1 MSLAPD
7 PIVLLGAPRSGTTF
21 LNELLNAHPQ
31 VHVTHEM
38 RLFVWAH
45 QALQDWAKKDRFL
58 VTHREEFVEFTR
70 GRLAAT
76 IRDFFAHQWPE
87 ITYWGDKNPLYGD
100 YTNRGCLDT
109 IRRLFPGARFVHVIR
124 DGRDVVTSLMR
135 RTHADG
141 RPWAEVERA
150 AWTWR
155 DTVAI
160 GAAFGRKLGPDGYF
174 ALRYEDLVR
183 DGLAHARELFR
194 FLGIPPHP
202 AVDDFCLREQQQRS
216 AFSSPTRNLQDGDAL
231 RSDWGTAI
239 DAAGR
244 EAAMA
249 ILEPTLVEL
258 GYLTPPGAR
267 A

>member
-7 PIVLLGAPRSGTTF
+7 PIVIFGAPRSGTTF
-21 LNELLNAHPQ
+21 LNELLNAHPL

-45 QALQDWAKKDRFL
+45 QALNDWAKKDRFL
-58 VTHREEFVEFTR
+58 VTHREEFVEFLR
-70 GRLAAT
+70 GRLAET
-76 IRDFFAHQWPE
+76 IRDFYAHTWPE

-109 IRRLFPGARFVHVIR
+109 IRRMFPNARFVHIIR
-124 DGRDVVTSLMR
+124 DGRDVVSSLVR
-135 RTHADG
+135 RKTADG
-141 RPWAEVERA
+141 QPWADVERA

-160 GAAFGRKLGPDGYF
+160 GAAFGRKVGPDGYL

-183 DGLAHARELFR
+183 DGLAHARDLLR

-202 AVDDFCLREQQQRS
+202 AVDDFCLREAQQRS
-216 AFSSPTRNLQDGDAL
+216 AFSAPTRNLETGDVL
-231 RSDWGTAI
+231 RSDWATALT
-239 DAAGR
+239 DADR
-244 EAAMA
+244 EAAIA
-249 ILEPTLVEL
+249 ILEPTLVDL
-258 GYLTPPGAR
+258 GYLARPGAR
-267 A
+267 S